1 MGGTVSERY
10 SLRPKLDKK
19 GGSGFPLPL
28 GSSALFY
35 FPLSGDA
42 RPLLETKKGKG
53 IPMQDTLAYNCVDYR
68 EKGKTYLNQ
77 PRLFL
82 TARPPRYREKGKTYP
97 VSNRAIITLLCFL
110 PR

>member
-1 MGGTVSERY
+1 MGT
-10 SLRPKLDKK
+10 P
-19 GGSGFPLPL
+19 
-28 GSSALFY
+28 
-35 FPLSGDA
+35 
-42 RPLLETKKGKG
+42 RPLLETKKGGSQVSPTAPKMGTKKGRG
-53 IPMQDTLAYNCVDYR
+53 IPMQDTLAYNCVDCR

>member
-1 MGGTVSERY
+1 MG
-10 SLRPKLDKK
+10 
-19 GGSGFPLPL
+19 
-28 GSSALFY
+28 
-35 FPLSGDA
+35 
-42 RPLLETKKGKG
+42 TKKGKG

-68 EKGKTYLNQ
+68 EKGRAYLNQ

-110 PR
+110 PRYSLSIACDTLALLIVSAHVAP